1 MAQIE
6 KNEWEKLHIA
16 KFNDW
21 TLSVCGDQHVLGWL
35 IIFPPRK
42 VEGAITRLTDEELL
56 DFKKIGIIAE
66 ELLKEAFNAEWFNYS
81 QAGNVVK
88 NLHIHLQPR
97 YSSERNFE
105 GYKFTDEGWGHPVK
119 YLASKELAS
128 KEIVFAITNHL
139 RNLLKS
145 KSIADFNVEIINT

>member
-1 MAQIE
+1 MSAIN
-6 KNEWEKLHIA
+6 KDEWGKLHIA

-42 VEGAITRLTDEELL
+42 IEGAITKLTDDELL

-66 ELLKEAFNAEWFNYS
+66 DLLKEAFNAEWFNYS

-119 YLASKELAS
+119 YLASEKLAPKEA
-128 KEIVFAITNHL
+128 VFAIVKYL
-139 RNLLKS
+139 RELLKN
-145 KSIADFNVEIINT
+145 KIFEDFTVEVINT